1 MRRDPAVRAA
11 WRERGEFLP
20 IRLERTT
27 LRELRASDASS
38 LVPLLD
44 DPEVRRF
51 LPGAPMTPGDFAH
64 YAAWVERQ
72 RRGGRHVC
80 VAITV
85 GDRAIGI
92 IQAWPLEPSA
102 QTVEWGF
109 ALGRE
114 YWGLGLFQESARA
127 FVSFA
132 AQHLGV
138 ERIEARTAMS
148 NIRGIRALQRL
159 GAGPEGRLRRCFKLD
174 GARVDCLLWSI
185 LAAEWPAAIY
195 VPSESPHT
203 TLRLSHDLPVPS
215 SRDGILI
222 A

>member
-11 WRERGEFLP
+11 WRDRGAFLP
-20 IRLERTT
+20 IQLERTT

-51 LPGAPMTPGDFAH
+51 LPGAPMTPGDFAR

-80 VAITV
+80 VAVTV

-92 IQAWPLEPSA
+92 IQAWPLEPTA

-132 AQHLGV
+132 AKHLGV

-148 NIRGIRALQRL
+148 NSRGIRALERL
-159 GAGPEGRLRRCFKLD
+159 GARREGRLRRCFKLD
-174 GARVDCLLWSI
+174 GTRVDCLMWSI
-185 LAAEWPAAIY
+185 LAAEWPAAVY
-195 VPSESPHT
+195 VPSELAHATVPLPHHLVSASSPHG
-203 TLRLSHDLPVPS
+203 VVV
-215 SRDGILI
+215 